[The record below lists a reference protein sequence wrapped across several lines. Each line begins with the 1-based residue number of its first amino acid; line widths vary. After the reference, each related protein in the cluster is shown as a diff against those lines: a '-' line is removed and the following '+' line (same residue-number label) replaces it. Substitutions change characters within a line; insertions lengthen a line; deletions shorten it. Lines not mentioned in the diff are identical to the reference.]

1 MTLAAQSDFV
11 FSSLSPWRAIS
22 LRRRDDFATIQLFV
36 LRTMKT
42 ALECGESPSDML
54 TAAACELRGGARRD
68 LFKLVQQLRSGVSLA
83 TACEQFPSLLDDETV
98 LAIRVGEQLGIL
110 PAALSELVSLQHN
123 RCRARAFHPVSSR
136 FYWMSVAYVY
146 LICVSFILYF
156 IAPTFK
162 KMLDEFEMPSPAPML
177 LVFRVA
183 DIAAGYWPLIL
194 FAFVFFAIS
203 ILSPR
208 TERWIFSRFRFL
220 KRLSLFQKPTGIT
233 NHVLANAIGQ
243 QKSIHKTL
251 SILAKY
257 HFQSATRQKLLV
269 ARNDMELGTECWSA
283 IESAGLLNA
292 KETKFLCEQKDNRD
306 HAYFL
311 KQLAEKSWQVQ
322 DRMKSLRS
330 LLINPA
336 LTLVFGVFVG
346 MFCIGFF
353 AALISLIT
361 ALA

>member
-1 MTLAAQSDFV
+1 MTLAAQPDFV
-11 FSSLSPWRAIS
+11 FSSLSPWRVIS

-42 ALECGESPSDML
+42 AMECGESLPDML

-68 LFKLVQQLRSGVSLA
+68 LFKLVQQLKSGVSLA
-83 TACEQFPSLLDDETV
+83 TACEQFPSLLDEETV
-98 LAIRVGEQLGIL
+98 LAIRAGEQLGIL

-146 LICVSFILYF
+146 LICVSGILYF
-156 IAPTFK
+156 IAPTLK
-162 KMLDEFEMPSPAPML
+162 KMLDEFEIPIPAPMR
-177 LVFRVA
+177 LVLSIA
-183 DIAAGYWPLIL
+183 DVTADYWPIIL
-194 FAFVFFAIS
+194 FVFVFFAIS
-203 ILSPR
+203 IISPR
-208 TERWIFSRFRFL
+208 TERWILARFRFL
-220 KRLSLFQKPTGIT
+220 KRLAIFQKPTGIT

-243 QKSIHKTL
+243 QKSIQKTF

-257 HFQSATRQKLLV
+257 HFQSVTRQKLLV
-269 ARNDMELGTECWSA
+269 ARNDMELGTDCWPA

-292 KETKFLCEQKDNRD
+292 KEAKFLCEQKDHRNQ
-306 HAYFL
+306 AYFL
-311 KQLAEKSWQVQ
+311 RQLAEKSWQSQ
-322 DRMKSLRS
+322 DRMTSLRS
-330 LLINPA
+330 VLINPA
-336 LTLVFGVFVG
+336 LTLLFGVFVG
-346 MFCIGFF
+346 VFCIGFF